1 VIGMEE
7 SEFSR
12 GKIIEALEELHAALE
27 STLPDDLLPEVA
39 EKVMP
44 LRDNV
49 RSLLERLRQEQ
60 EEQH

>member
-1 VIGMEE
+1 MTMEE

-12 GKIIEALEELHAALE
+12 GKIIKALEELHAALE

-60 EEQH
+60 EEQD